1 MEFAV
6 TQVGLAP
13 LTVSEMEAVISTLDV
28 FFQEARGEG
37 PVRFID
43 IVETLRDDVGELDV
57 TDLEWMAG
65 CCALERRG
73 IIRAHLLGGVL
84 HFNESPCN

>member
-1 MEFAV
+1 MEFTV
-6 TQVGLAP
+6 TQAGLAP
-13 LTVSEMEAVISTLDV
+13 LTDSEMEAVISTLDV
-28 FFQEARGEG
+28 FFQEARAEG

-43 IVETLRDDVGELDV
+43 IVETLRADVGELDV
-57 TDLEWMAG
+57 TALEWMAG

-73 IIRAHLLGGVL
+73 TIRAHLLGGVL